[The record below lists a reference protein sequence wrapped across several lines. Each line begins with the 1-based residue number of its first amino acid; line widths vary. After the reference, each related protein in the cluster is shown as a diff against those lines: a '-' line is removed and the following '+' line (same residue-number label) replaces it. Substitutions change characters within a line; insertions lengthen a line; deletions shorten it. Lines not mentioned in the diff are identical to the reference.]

1 MKITNIEVFSLQ
13 KELSSTMQI
22 SRGGFSIRN
31 HTLVRVET
39 DQGITG
45 LGEGIGN
52 AHLIK
57 AILKEQM
64 CDMVIGLD
72 PFNIEALRKKLLDSQ
87 VYFER
92 QGSAICA
99 ASAIEMACWDIKGK
113 ALEMPVYELLGGLY
127 QEKLHAYASDI
138 YWDQDSAYMS
148 NEASRI
154 VDLGFQAIKIH
165 VGYGNPQEDYSRV
178 EAIRKILGEEF
189 PLMVDLN
196 AGYNLLE
203 ARQAVQLWKSLNIT
217 WLEEPLNPNHDEA
230 MGDLRSLSE
239 IPIASGENEF
249 KTYGFKRLFDHRAI
263 DVAMPDIGRVG
274 GLMETK
280 NICSLAET
288 YGIPVSPHNFSSG
301 VLLAATIHLMAST
314 PNTLWL
320 EMDTSGNAVYE
331 ELLKDPLKLSDG
343 CIEVSNQPGLGVE
356 LKEETIKKY
365 GLS

>member
-1 MKITNIEVFSLQ
+1 
-13 KELSSTMQI
+13 
-22 SRGGFSIRN
+22 
-31 HTLVRVET
+31 
-39 DQGITG
+39 
-45 LGEGIGN
+45 
-52 AHLIK
+52 
-57 AILKEQM
+57 
-64 CDMVIGLD
+64 
-72 PFNIEALRKKLLDSQ
+72 
-87 VYFER
+87 
-92 QGSAICA
+92 
-99 ASAIEMACWDIKGK
+99 
-113 ALEMPVYELLGGLY
+113 
-127 QEKLHAYASDI
+127 
-138 YWDQDSAYMS
+138 
-148 NEASRI
+148 
-154 VDLGFQAIKIH
+154 
-165 VGYGNPQEDYSRV
+165 
-178 EAIRKILGEEF
+178 
-189 PLMVDLN
+189 
-196 AGYNLLE
+196 
-203 ARQAVQLWKSLNIT
+203 
-217 WLEEPLNPNHDEA
+217 

-249 KTYGFKRLFDHRAI
+249 KTYGFKRLFDYRAI

-343 CIEVSNQPGLGVE
+343 YIEVSNQPGLGVE